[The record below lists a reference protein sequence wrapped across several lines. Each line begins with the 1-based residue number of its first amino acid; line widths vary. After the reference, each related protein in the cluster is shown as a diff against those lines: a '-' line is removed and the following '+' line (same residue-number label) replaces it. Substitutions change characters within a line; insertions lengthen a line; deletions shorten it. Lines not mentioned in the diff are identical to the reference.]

1 MKKITAKFNS
11 ICAETGAKIKKG
23 ESMYYDYS
31 TKKCYCLDSNT
42 ALNIGYGE
50 DRGMSISDAQEMA
63 YFDNFCQRNN
73 L

>member
-1 MKKITAKFNS
+1 MKNVTAKFNS
-11 ICAETGAKIKKG
+11 ICAETGTKIKKG
-23 ESMYYDYS
+23 ESMYYDYL

-50 DRGMSISDAQEMA
+50 DRCMSISDAQEMA

-73 L
+73 I